1 VSNGSSHEQDEG
13 EIGMDRTGQI
23 SRIETII
30 AAFRSLGGQA
40 RPVEIAAE
48 IRRLFPGPQPQTL
61 LQSVRGRIQECSSD
75 SRFWLKKRDLF
86 YSVHGI
92 GGGVWGLREMDV
104 LDPKSGDGFVDA
116 AEPFMANEGAGRLRT
131 HLRRERSKSLVD
143 RFKAALTVFSCVICD
158 FDFHATY
165 GELGRGFIEA
175 HHKIPVARLEPS
187 AKTRIEDLAP
197 VCSNC
202 HSMLHRSGDLT
213 IDDLKAHLAREQL
226 SPLFHQEPPVS

>member
-1 VSNGSSHEQDEG
+1 MSNGSSHEQDAG
-13 EIGMDRTGQI
+13 DIGMERAGQT

-75 SRFWLKKRDLF
+75 SGFWKKKRDLL

-104 LDPKSGDGFVDA
+104 LDPTNEDGFVEA
-116 AEPFMANEGAGRLRT
+116 VEPFMVSEGAGLLRT

-143 RFKAALTVFSCVICD
+143 RFKAALTSFSCVICD
-158 FDFHATY
+158 FDFLATY
-165 GELGRGFIEA
+165 GEIGRGFIEA
-175 HHKIPVARLEPS
+175 HHKVPVARLEPG
-187 AKTRIEDLAP
+187 AKTRTEDLAP

-202 HSMLHRSGDLT
+202 HRMLHRSGDLT
-213 IDDLKAHLAREQL
+213 IDDLKSHLAREQL
-226 SPLFHQEPPVS
+226 SPLVHQEPTVR